1 VNIQFHDLMAFLHVC
16 LFVYAIGGDIAVY
29 YIGNYLTKDDLSID
43 ERLRVRSMRFIVDMS
58 ARTSL
63 VLLLPIGF
71 TLATTFGSSI
81 RGGFL
86 ILIWMLSLAWLIL
99 VWMVHFKRGSSLGE
113 LLRKIDLII
122 RYIIATTLLCLGTYC
137 LITDNIIASDWL
149 SLKIIL
155 FGGIL
160 FNGIWIRNIVGK
172 MHDSIL
178 LAKSNE
184 INVQQQGE
192 DEIKTH
198 QSLLNKA
205 AFLIWLLVIL
215 MAFLGEVKPF

>member
-1 VNIQFHDLMAFLHVC
+1 MAFFHVC

-29 YIGNYLTKDDLSID
+29 YIGNYLTKDELSLE

-71 TLATTFGSSI
+71 TLATSWGSSI
-81 RGGFL
+81 RGSL
-86 ILIWMLSLAWLIL
+86 LAIIWVFCIAWLIL
-99 VWMVHFKRGSSLGE
+99 VWMVHFKKGTSLGE

-122 RYIIATTLLCLGTYC
+122 RYLIASILACLGTYT
-137 LITDNIIASDWL
+137 LSTNNIIVSDWL

-155 FGGIL
+155 FGAIL
-160 FNGIWIRNIVGK
+160 FNGIWIRSIVGK
-172 MHDSIL
+172 MAASIER
-178 LAKSNE
+178 AKNSNHEIKERGENE
-184 INVQQQGE
+184 IKN
-192 DEIKTH
+192 H

-205 AFLIWLLVIL
+205 ALLIWLLVIM